1 MNFNDFF
8 NQKFTLLDDYE
19 NRFFLVSF
27 ILIYSVLF
35 INLFVPFNMNNW
47 VNDSAMPKYLQLSA
61 YGFIGALC
69 VFVSQFLIRR
79 WFKKEQLL
87 LSHFLFFTGL
97 ELFSITMFL
106 TIIYVDII
114 DFKQFLEEFLITLK
128 YTFLIALIPYSLVL
142 LILSLLQSKSKLKE
156 LKKVDKKVVLSSE
169 MINFKDEKGNIKLT
183 FPLKDIIYLES
194 TDNYVYL
201 HYNTTGGLKKE
212 ILRNSLKK
220 LENDFKDLPL
230 KRCHRS
236 YMVNLENLN
245 LIKRSG
251 QKVNIKLNHCL
262 ELIPV
267 SRSYYQE
274 FKNYI
279 PSIN

>member
-1 MNFNDFF
+1 MFSFPSSFDVTNDFSAV
-8 NQKFTLLDDYE
+8 TYP
-19 NRFFLVSF
+19 SF
-27 ILIYSVLF
+27 EAR
-35 INLFVPFNMNNW
+35 M
-47 VNDSAMPKYLQLSA
+47 
-61 YGFIGALC
+61 
-69 VFVSQFLIRR
+69 
-79 WFKKEQLL
+79 E
-87 LSHFLFFTGL
+87 
-97 ELFSITMFL
+97 
-106 TIIYVDII
+106 
-114 DFKQFLEEFLITLK
+114 
-128 YTFLIALIPYSLVL
+128 YT
-142 LILSLLQSKSKLKE
+142 LLQSKSKLKE